1 MTFYKLSVEMEGQ
14 FNYVCK
20 FNQYGHCK
28 FGPNCK
34 HFHTKETCS
43 KPDCN
48 QDLCTARH
56 PRPCVYFSR
65 TNHCKFGDGCSYL
78 HSIPASVEREI
89 VKIKEDLKLVVTSLN
104 IKEIE
109 IIKLEEKV
117 NELEKKLEAKDL
129 ISPVSFQCDICEF
142 HGSSQSVLKRHKST
156 KHKGETLRE
165 DVTSE
170 ISLEMSPEKSE
181 RLCEFDKS
189 ISLSPFSN
197 QDVDRPSFIC
207 DCPHCGE
214 SFTEEF
220 CLKSHLSKIHDLFEL
235 CPCGECVDCILK
247 ELCDSEKPTCTICE
261 NTIKDLGTLKIHLK
275 NDHDCIDKCGVCHE
289 CIDCVINGRWKPMEW
304 IVKPNGTM
312 VCVEIQT

>member
-1 MTFYKLSVEMEGQ
+1 MTFYKLSVKMEGQ

-20 FNQYGHCK
+20 CNQYGHCK

-129 ISPVSFQCDICEF
+129 ISPVSFQ
-142 HGSSQSVLKRHKST
+142 
-156 KHKGETLRE
+156 
-165 DVTSE
+165 TSE
-170 ISLEMSPEKSE
+170 ISLEMSP
-181 RLCEFDKS
+181 
-189 ISLSPFSN
+189 
-197 QDVDRPSFIC
+197 
-207 DCPHCGE
+207 
-214 SFTEEF
+214 
-220 CLKSHLSKIHDLFEL
+220 
-235 CPCGECVDCILK
+235 
-247 ELCDSEKPTCTICE
+247 
-261 NTIKDLGTLKIHLK
+261 
-275 NDHDCIDKCGVCHE
+275 
-289 CIDCVINGRWKPMEW
+289 
-304 IVKPNGTM
+304 
-312 VCVEIQT
+312 